1 VTEPQVSV
9 ILPCY
14 EGERWLRRAIES
26 VTAQTGASWELV
38 VVDDGSSRSPKEIVQ
53 SFQDERIRL
62 YEISHAGKGAALN
75 RGAAES
81 RAGLLCFLDQ
91 DDLMLPG
98 RLCRQ
103 CAVFD
108 DEPAAEAVY
117 SDYERVTAGGE
128 RLGRLTS
135 RQASGEECLRQMA
148 RGGSLISMQTLM
160 LRKHVYET
168 LGPFSE
174 NPDLTG
180 MDDAEFLARLFA
192 SGVTLRYTPGVVQQ
206 WTLHEGNYS
215 GSAAFQETRAVLLE
229 HLENLTGRYPSIAG
243 ILPRYRYHNTCA
255 RGLYFLEKAMP
266 REAAAEFAKMIR
278 LRPFAWNGY
287 YLLAKSCLKIAQA
300 VTGAEG
306 TASPS

>member
-1 VTEPQVSV
+1 MTEPQVSV

-38 VVDDGSSRSPKEIVQ
+38 VVDDGSSLSPKEIVQ

-62 YEISHAGKGAALN
+62 YRIPHAGKGAALN

-91 DDLMLPG
+91 DDIMLPG
-98 RLCRQ
+98 RLCSQ

-108 DEPAAEAVY
+108 DEPATEAVY

-128 RLGRLTS
+128 WLSRLTS

-148 RGGSLISMQTLM
+148 RGGSLVSMQTLM
-160 LRKHVYET
+160 LRKKVFEK
-168 LGPFSE
+168 LGSFSE
-174 NPDLTG
+174 DPDLTG

-192 SGVTLRYTPGVVQQ
+192 SGVTLRYHQGVVQQ

-215 GSAAFQETRAVLLE
+215 GSAAFQETREVLLE
-229 HLENLTGRYPSIAG
+229 HLENLADRYPSIAG

-266 REAAAEFAKMIR
+266 REAAAEFATMIR

-287 YLLAKSCLKIAQA
+287 YLLAKSCLKSALA
-300 VTGAEG
+300 VAGAAG